1 MGCKDFNDQ
10 CAKVFPRVGLEPTSL
25 LLASIAQ
32 TDWSIEVLSR
42 DRVIALIGQY
52 EWSLCTFYP
61 LVSVVPDTCPSILSV
76 LFDGLYQFAATISP
90 EAENLH

>member
-25 LLASIAQ
+25 LLASTAL
-32 TDWSIEVLSR
+32 IEVLMR

-52 EWSLCTFYP
+52 EWSLYN
-61 LVSVVPDTCPSILSV
+61 VIQY
-76 LFDGLYQFAATISP
+76 LFNSQKSWL
-90 EAENLH
+90 NLFK